1 MVLELETLIPEEV
14 LIKLQN
20 NPDFDLKL
28 IMKNI
33 IKSGIARQTVFCFAE
48 HDKNIRFGWNNSTP
62 IYPAL

>member
-1 MVLELETLIPEEV
+1 MDVTLPAEMVLELETLIPEEV

-48 HDKNIRFGWNNSTP
+48 HDKKYSVW
-62 IYPAL
+62 LE